1 METALKIP
9 DANVSYAITA
19 EFSSETNR
27 IHFYAFS
34 VEAGHL
40 LNFQLAVPAISNL
53 ERFAPVVLLIGPG
66 LPLPDSL
73 TTLLLNQFDVD
84 LPSGSGATSYFYNG
98 TDNEKE
104 FEPFTQVN
112 LWIRQEAEVTLPSQG
127 VYYLAV
133 AVPEGWSQDATSGFG
148 KYVLAPGVLEEFSIL
163 DYMAIPLDWIKWHT
177 FWEDS
182 VVLLMAPTFVVVI
195 ASTFA
200 TWFHAEK
207 RRADTFKGRPNGMKP
222 VFYLGVVGATMMI
235 GSAVNQLILVFGYSV
250 SSFEPASFIVVMLQ
264 SIGLFLGVLALRMM
278 LGVMKLR
285 SARSMMLA
293 IGSLTVVTFGVL
305 MVGAGWMIGPML
317 FVLGYLAGLVL
328 TYRLGLNGVASGT

>member
-1 METALKIP
+1 MEKALKIP

-53 ERFAPVVLLIGPG
+53 ENFAPVVLLIGPG
-66 LPLPDSL
+66 LPMPDSF

-84 LPSGSGATSYFYNG
+84 LPSGSGATSYMYNG

-112 LWIRQEAEVTLPSQG
+112 LLIRQEAEVTLPFQG

-133 AVPEGWSQDATSGFG
+133 AVPEGWTEDAASGFG

-163 DYMAIPLDWIKWHT
+163 DYMAIPLDWITWHS

-182 VVLLMAPTFVVVI
+182 VVLLLAPTFVVVT
-195 ASTFA
+195 AGTFA
-200 TWFHAEK
+200 TWFHTEK
-207 RRADTFKGRPNGMKP
+207 RRADIFKGRPNRMKP

-235 GSAVNQLILVFGYSV
+235 GSAVNQLTLVFGYSI
-250 SSFEPASFIVVMLQ
+250 SSFEPTSFIVVMLQ

-278 LGVMKLR
+278 LGVTKLR

-293 IGSLTVVTFGVL
+293 IASVTVVTFGAL
-305 MVGAGWMIGPML
+305 MVGAGWILGPML
-317 FVLGYLAGLVL
+317 FVFGYLAGLVL
-328 TYRLGLNGVASGT
+328 VYRLGQNGVASGT